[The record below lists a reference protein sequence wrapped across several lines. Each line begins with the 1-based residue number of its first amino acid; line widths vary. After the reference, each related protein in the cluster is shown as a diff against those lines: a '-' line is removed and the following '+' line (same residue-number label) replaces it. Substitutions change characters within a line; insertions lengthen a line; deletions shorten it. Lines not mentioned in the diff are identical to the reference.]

1 MIQRIFHLQSRGDL
15 TGGAMA
21 MAYAVPEA

>member
-1 MIQRIFHLQSRGDL
+1 VQRLFHTQLRGDL